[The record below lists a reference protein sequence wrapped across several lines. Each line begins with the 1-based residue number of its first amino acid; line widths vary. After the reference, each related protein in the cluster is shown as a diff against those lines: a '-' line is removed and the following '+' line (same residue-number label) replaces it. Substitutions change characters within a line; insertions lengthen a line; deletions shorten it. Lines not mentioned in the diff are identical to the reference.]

1 MRPHLRSK
9 PNRSLPVGI
18 SALAASLTLFAT
30 GIAAP
35 AHAEE
40 KVGGDL
46 DRWVPSFSFYFDVS
60 QQKGDG
66 SVETSPVLGPP
77 LDFDEEL
84 DEQFPGT
91 GCALRNSPTSPINAR
106 SGFLCPSA
114 RGTAVFVDTPNVGA
128 DTNAVPMVGATLELM
143 TPRLIRGLLDP
154 RLFVHGDGALT
165 FGFERN
171 LAGTGNPGEF
181 SVPLTE
187 QTRNDIEELSIP
199 GQGSRARWQ
208 LGEYLYSAGGGVAL
222 SFTLFQRTLRIKP
235 SFEWVQVEQ
244 DFIGVTR
251 RAVKLVLPTGTKDFP
266 ATGPFNQLSAF
277 REISLNRVVTKT
289 FDGIGPGL
297 ELEVDTARL
306 GPIMTSVY
314 AAGRAYRLIGTLDQT
329 LTATNEFGESATWT
343 FEPERWMYRAGV
355 GIRFRWSPESD

>member
-1 MRPHLRSK
+1 MRPR
-9 PNRSLPVGI
+9 PYAVWI
-18 SALAASLTLFAT
+18 SAS
-30 GIAAP
+30 IAILVILSFTI

-46 DRWVPSFSFYFDVS
+46 DRWVPSFSFYFDAS
-60 QQKGDG
+60 QQKADG
-66 SVETSPVLGPP
+66 SVETGPVLGPP
-77 LDFDEEL
+77 LDPFDTAL
-84 DEQFPGT
+84 DEQLPGS
-91 GCALRNSPTSPINAR
+91 GCAIRDNPNSPIIQRT
-106 SGFLCPSA
+106 GFLCPSA
-114 RGTAVFVDTPNVGA
+114 RGTVVFVDTPNQGS
-128 DTNAVPMVGATLELM
+128 DTNVVPMVGATLELM
-143 TPRLIRGLLDP
+143 TPRLIHGFLDP

-181 SVPLTE
+181 STPLSE
-187 QTRNDIEELSIP
+187 QTRTDLEELSIP

-208 LGEYLYSAGGGVAL
+208 LGKYLYSAGGGVAL
-222 SFTLFQRTLRIKP
+222 TFTLFQRTLRIKP

-251 RAVKLVLPTGTKDFP
+251 RAVKLISPSGTS
-266 ATGPFNQLSAF
+266 NISAF
-277 REISLNRVVTKT
+277 REISLNRVETKT

-329 LTATNEFGESATWT
+329 LTATNEFGETATWT

-355 GIRFRWSPESD
+355 GLRFRWSPESD